1 MEPLQALPGVTP
13 VRISYHAFLGTV
25 WSGVGI
31 SGLTLGC
38 RLYSRYRG
46 PGRVFWDDVFAI
58 ASFILVSVSA
68 ALWQWAARDMYY
80 VLDVEAGLDT
90 YHPDFVSRAQRW
102 LLVSLIIYLL
112 FYTSLFPIKLSF
124 LYFFRRLG
132 QGIDFYQYFWW
143 PIMFASLVTF
153 IVSISDTRYQCLA
166 GSTDFIFANCNQ
178 PAEINKTNATLRANA
193 SLDIISDFLTMLLPA
208 VLLWNVRIPTTK
220 KLAVLG
226 LFSLSLFTIAIAAVR
241 VGDLDTTRRPDGQD
255 DVTLLWFWSSI
266 EASVAIVVSSLSAF
280 PQLFA
285 HSHRKDRPNFTPSD
299 TYRQMI
305 ARIRSGKSDRRD
317 PYVDLTNISRSVDSD
332 QARMRH
338 NPGFSSDASAESVAD
353 ILSPSR
359 PVARAYAEQR
369 LDETEM
375 PKNGISQ

>member
-13 VRISYHAFLGTV
+13 GTV

-112 FYTSLFPIKLSF
+112 FYTSLFLIKLSF

-266 EASVAIVVSSLSAF
+266 EASV
-280 PQLFA
+280 
-285 HSHRKDRPNFTPSD
+285 D

-375 PKNGISQ
+375 PKNGISQQLSFKVISHAV